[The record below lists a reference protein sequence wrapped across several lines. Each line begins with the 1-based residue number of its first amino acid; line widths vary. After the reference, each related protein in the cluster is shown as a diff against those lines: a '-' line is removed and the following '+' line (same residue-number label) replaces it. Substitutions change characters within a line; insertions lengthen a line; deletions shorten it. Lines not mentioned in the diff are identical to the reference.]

1 MKSTL
6 SHTFSMVPT
15 ADVPRSQFNRS
26 HGHKTTFDAGMLI
39 PVYSDEALPGD
50 TFNLKMTAFARLAT
64 PIHPIMDNIFMD
76 SFFFSVPYRL
86 IWDHFQN
93 FMGEQANPGDDT
105 DFLVPLSVAA
115 DASVTGYATGS
126 LHDYLGIPTKV
137 AGNLQHSALFTRAY
151 NLIYNEWFRDQNLQG
166 SARVDRGD
174 GPDNPGYYTLLP
186 RGKRHDY
193 FTSALPWPQKGDSVT
208 IPMTGH
214 ANVIT
219 GASVLSGAHNPL
231 TFRKHD
237 TGARPSSSNLTFAEA
252 TSGSLGA
259 STTAAGGSTGYL
271 YPDNLYADLS
281 TSVGSTINQLREAF
295 QIQKLLE
302 RDARGGTRY
311 IELVH
316 SHFGVMSPDL
326 RAIRPQYLGGGTTTV
341 NVAPVVQT
349 SSTDTTTPQGNLAG
363 YGHATMHGHG
373 FVHSFTEHCIVLG
386 LVSVRS
392 DMTYQ
397 QGLNRQFSHL
407 TKYDHY
413 WPALAHLGEQAI
425 LNKELYCKGISADE
439 NVFGYQERYAEYRYK
454 PSIVTG
460 LFRSNATGT
469 LDSWH
474 LAQNWNDLPVLGG
487 TFISELP
494 PIDRVIAV
502 PSQPHFLF
510 DSYFDLKC
518 ARPMPVYSIP
528 GLVDHF

>member
-86 IWDHFQN
+86 IWDNFKR
-93 FMGEQANPGDDT
+93 FMGEQADPGDAT

-126 LHDYLGIPTKV
+126 LHDYLGIPTKI
-137 AGNLQHSALFTRAY
+137 AGDLQHSALFTRAY

-166 SARVDRGD
+166 SARVDKND

-193 FTSALPWPQKGDSVT
+193 FTSALPWPQKGASVS
-208 IPMTGH
+208 IPM
-214 ANVIT
+214 
-219 GASVLSGAHNPL
+219 
-231 TFRKHD
+231 
-237 TGARPSSSNLTFAEA
+237 SSSAPIVSNGLTPTF
-252 TSGSLGA
+252 TGSGGYTNEPLYSSTGTAFLRGFNN
-259 STTAAGGSTGYL
+259 STTSHALHFGNESGLLADFTGI
-271 YPDNLYADLS
+271 
-281 TSVGSTINQLREAF
+281 VGTINQLREAF

-316 SHFGVMSPDL
+316 SHFGVISPDL
-326 RAIRPQYLGGGTTTV
+326 RAIRPQYLGGGTSSV

-349 SSTDTTTPQGNLAG
+349 SSTDTVTPQGNLAG
-363 YGHATMHGHG
+363 YGHVTMHGHG

-386 LVSVRS
+386 LVSVRA

-407 TKYDHY
+407 SKFDHY

-425 LNKELYCKGISADE
+425 LNKEIYCKGTSYDRL
-439 NVFGYQERYAEYRYK
+439 VFGYQERYAEYRYK

-460 LFRSNATGT
+460 LFRSNASGT

-474 LAQNWNDLPVLGG
+474 LAQNWLDLPVLGG
-487 TFISELP
+487 TFISEAP

>member
-1 MKSTL
+1 
-6 SHTFSMVPT
+6 MVPT

-26 HGHKTTFDAGMLI
+26 HGHKTTFNAGMLI

-86 IWDHFQN
+86 IWDNFTK
-93 FMGEQANPGDDT
+93 FMGEQANPGDTT
-105 DFLVPLSVAA
+105 DYLLPVCF
-115 DASVTGYATGS
+115 ASTASPTGYSTGS
-126 LHDYLGIPTKV
+126 LQDYLGIPTKI
-137 AGNLQHSALFTRAY
+137 AGDLQHSNMFCRAY
-151 NLIYNEWFRDQNLQG
+151 NLIYNEWFRDQNLMD
-166 SARVDRGD
+166 SNHVDKGD
-174 GPDNPGYYTLLP
+174 GPDNPNNYFLMP
-186 RGKRHDY
+186 RSKRHDY
-193 FTSALPWPQKGDSVT
+193 FTSALPWPQKGSSVT
-208 IPMTGH
+208 IPLSGH
-214 ANVIT
+214 ATVKTNATPLLT
-219 GASVLSGAHNPL
+219 GAQSSLSFLNIAGGTPSNKFLATASGVL
-231 TFRKHD
+231 
-237 TGARPSSSNLTFAEA
+237 
-252 TSGSLGA
+252 GSDNQA
-259 STTAAGGSTGYL
+259 STAQYQAL
-271 YPDNLYADLS
+271 YPSNLYADLS

-316 SHFGVMSPDL
+316 SHFGVISPDL
-326 RAIRPQYLGGGTTTV
+326 RAIRPQYLGGGTTSV

-349 SSTDTTTPQGNLAG
+349 SSTDSTTPQGNLAG
-363 YGHATMHGHG
+363 YGHATIHGHG

-386 LVSVRS
+386 LVSVRA

-413 WPALAHLGEQAI
+413 WPALAHLGEQTI
-425 LNKELYCKGISADE
+425 LNKEIYCKGLSADHD
-439 NVFGYQERYAEYRYK
+439 VFGYQERYAEYRYK

-474 LAQNWNDLPVLGG
+474 LAQNWLDLPVLGR
-487 TFISELP
+487 TFIEEAP
-494 PIDRVIAV
+494 PIGRVIAV